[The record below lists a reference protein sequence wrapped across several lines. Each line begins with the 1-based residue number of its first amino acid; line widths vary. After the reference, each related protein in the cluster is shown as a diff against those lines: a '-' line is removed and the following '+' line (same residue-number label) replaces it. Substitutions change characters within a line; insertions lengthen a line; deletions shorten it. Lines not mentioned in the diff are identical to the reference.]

1 MIHDAKT
8 IIIFDRYPLI
18 IGALK
23 RVITCINERVR
34 VTGDNGCI
42 EKLLVMFA
50 KEKPDVVFIDS
61 HIFLSLG
68 ITFNEVILKL
78 SHPDKKTTLVFMAS
92 SPNLEKEAMKNSCT
106 IRDNVFVIG
115 RDISKNELIKFLR
128 NPELSQQSAT
138 YNSFRMLTKTEK
150 DIFLLMSNG
159 ASLTAIANAKKR
171 SLKTISAHKKNIKD
185 KLCVKSDVELFK
197 LVAP

>member
-23 RVITCINERVR
+23 RAITRINERVR

-42 EKLLVMFA
+42 EKLLLTFK

-68 ITFNEVILKL
+68 ITFDEVTLKL
-78 SHPDKKTTLVFMAS
+78 SLPDKKTILVFMAS
-92 SPNLEKEAMKNSCT
+92 SLNLEKEAMENSCIT
-106 IRDNVFVIG
+106 HDNVFVIG
-115 RDISKNELIKFLR
+115 RNITKDELIKFLR
-128 NPELSQQSAT
+128 DPNFSQQSAA
-138 YNSFRMLTKTEK
+138 YNSFGMLTRTERE
-150 DIFLLMSNG
+150 IFLLMSNG